1 MDKKINNQKKITMR
15 AVKTYSQFVNESF
28 FAKRAEKKKLKET
41 ARRWVN
47 ADVEEREAIMA
58 ELEEEGADLDLF
70 NRYIGDEYD
79 SQW

>member
-1 MDKKINNQKKITMR
+1 MR

-28 FAKRAEKKKLKET
+28 LARRAEKKKLKDA

-47 ADVEEREAIMA
+47 ADSEERDQIETR
-58 ELEEEGADLDLF
+58 LKDEGADMEEF
-70 NRYIGDEYD
+70 NRYIGDAYD

>member
-1 MDKKINNQKKITMR
+1 MR

-28 FAKRAEKKKLKET
+28 FAKRAEKKKLKEA

-47 ADVEEREAIMA
+47 ADSAGKEEIEAM
-58 ELEEEGADLDLF
+58 LREEGVNMEDF
-70 NRYIGDEYD
+70 NRYIGDAYD

>member
-1 MDKKINNQKKITMR
+1 MR
-15 AVKTYSQFVNESF
+15 AVKTYSQFV
-28 FAKRAEKKKLKET
+28 KET

-47 ADVEEREAIMA
+47 SDVEEREAIMA